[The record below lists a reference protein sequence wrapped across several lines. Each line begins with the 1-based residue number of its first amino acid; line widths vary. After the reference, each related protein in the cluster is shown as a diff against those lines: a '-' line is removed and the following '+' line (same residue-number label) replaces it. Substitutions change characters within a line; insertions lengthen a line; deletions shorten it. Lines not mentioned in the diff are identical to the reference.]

1 MTPELSL
8 RVAEN
13 ESGFLREDEEEK
25 KKEEEEEEEE
35 EVRCDHCKKPVWNNL
50 PGFCCKD
57 CKRFGQALQE
67 EQYCVDAGKLVV
79 SHLCV
84 QAIATLRAGDEAQAV
99 QDAQRCVDAGKLV
112 VSRLCSQAIDM
123 LKAGDEAQVVQDE
136 QRCVDAARLV
146 VMRLCSQAVAI
157 LRADDEAQ
165 SAQDEQRCAWKPQS
179 ENAQIAD
186 PPSQV
191 APMDSTQVSLKRV
204 ASSNSHIEWKDEGAE
219 EARYSLG
226 IGCCSLGD
234 QDLIVE
240 HAQIAEPPSQ
250 VAPMDSAIP
259 VPQCV
264 ASSHA
269 VIELDEST
277 NKAGDR
283 RWIGCCF
290 VGPERASLCQPFL
303 GYKYRY

>member
-1 MTPELSL
+1 
-8 RVAEN
+8 
-13 ESGFLREDEEEK
+13 
-25 KKEEEEEEEE
+25 
-35 EVRCDHCKKPVWNNL
+35 
-50 PGFCCKD
+50 
-57 CKRFGQALQE
+57 
-67 EQYCVDAGKLVV
+67 
-79 SHLCV
+79 
-84 QAIATLRAGDEAQAV
+84 
-99 QDAQRCVDAGKLV
+99 
-112 VSRLCSQAIDM
+112 
-123 LKAGDEAQVVQDE
+123 VVQDE

-191 APMDSTQVSLKRV
+191 APMDS
-204 ASSNSHIEWKDEGAE
+204 
-219 EARYSLG
+219 
-226 IGCCSLGD
+226 
-234 QDLIVE
+234 
-240 HAQIAEPPSQ
+240 
-250 VAPMDSAIP
+250 AIP